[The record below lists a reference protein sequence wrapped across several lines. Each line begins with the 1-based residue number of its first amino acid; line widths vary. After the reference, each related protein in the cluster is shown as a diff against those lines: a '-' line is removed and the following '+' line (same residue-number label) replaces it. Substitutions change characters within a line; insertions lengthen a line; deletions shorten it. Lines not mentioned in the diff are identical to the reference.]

1 MGLMGASLL
10 VTEAAYGLSRR
21 TNRDSEQMWKTGYRV
36 NAT

>member
-10 VTEAAYGLSRR
+10 VTDAAYGLSRR
-21 TNRDSEQMWKTGYRV
+21 TNQDSEQLRKEGCRV